1 MDKPACHTCKFWE
14 PVSAKE
20 FENEGKCHRNAPVPF
35 HSHTERT
42 HEFLKCIMWAT
53 YASAGID
60 EEEFHANEKE
70 ASIGSTPWAFWPVTM
85 DVDWCGEYV
94 NKLAA

>member
-1 MDKPACHTCKFWE
+1 
-14 PVSAKE
+14 
-20 FENEGKCHRNAPVPF
+20 
-35 HSHTERT
+35 
-42 HEFLKCIMWAT
+42 MWAT